1 MTAEVTG
8 PVTGVGL
15 GVEPGRV
22 DLDVVAA
29 VCRAAA
35 VPAGRGPGAVA
46 AVVDPLDTTVWVHL
60 PCRAVPAAVSLLRA
74 RGIAAGAVNDHR
86 IHITGW
92 DVRLLRWRLG
102 VLLAAVDTLTAASEL
117 TGDLVGYHQHRRAAA
132 GGPVEAWAVLAE
144 VEAALRAATPLPH
157 PTPHVQDL
165 DSLLELVA
173 AAEDA
178 LERLIGVHLDHA
190 EGLLTALSGQRD
202 GRTS

>member
-15 GVEPGRV
+15 GVGQRV
-22 DLDVVAA
+22 DLDVVAGL
-29 VCRAAA
+29 CRAAA
-35 VPAGRGPGAVA
+35 VSAGRDPGMVD

-60 PCRAVPAAVSLLRA
+60 PPRAVPAAVSLLRA
-74 RGIAAGAVNDHR
+74 RGVAADAVNNHR

-102 VLLAAVDTLTAASEL
+102 VLLAVVDTLTATSDL
-117 TGDLVGYHQHRRAAA
+117 TGDLVGYHHDRRAAA
-132 GGPVEAWAVLAE
+132 GGPVEAWAGLAD

-157 PTPHVQDL
+157 SPSHVDAL

-178 LERLIGVHLDHA
+178 FERLIGVHLDHA
-190 EGLLTALSGQRD
+190 EALLITLTGQRD